1 MIVKLISS
9 LEKCFLDEDI
19 AVKQEYTKG
28 SCLKN
33 EIYRFG
39 CCYTS
44 KVLCDTRRTAILN
57 IESPIKEY
65 ITVRKVES
73 VGVQLPVCRAN
84 CDDNYLRKTPGL
96 YPDLLVPVPA
106 DNRLLLTNVL
116 KSLFIDVDTNGE
128 VEAGIYPIKLV
139 FNNADGGEELATAEF
154 SLEIIDAQLPE
165 QELKVTQWFHS
176 DCLMSYYRTKAF
188 DEEHWRILENFLR
201 TAYKNG
207 INMIM
212 TPVFT
217 LPLDTHIGGE
227 RPTTQLVGITLDE
240 NGYTFDFEKL
250 GRWID
255 LCKEIGIKYF
265 EMPHLFTQW
274 GAKCTP
280 KIVVNVDGKDEKLF
294 GWHTPASSEKYKEFL
309 NAFIPS
315 LIEYLKSKGV
325 DKQTVF
331 HISDEPSKNTLE
343 NYKKAKAIVAPLLK
357 DCVVMDALSD
367 YDFYEQ
373 GIVEHPVPSN
383 NHIEPFI
390 ENNVPDLWV
399 YYCLAQGKEVS
410 NRFIA
415 MPSYR
420 TRIMGMQMY
429 KYDIKGFLQ
438 WGYNFYYDTLSYHLM
453 NPYLTSDN
461 DCLGPAGDTFSVY
474 PAEDGTAYESLRIL
488 LFHDGIQDMRALKL
502 VESLYGK
509 EYAVNLLEEGIE
521 PITFKDYPRSADYI
535 LNIREKINAAIKA
548 KL

>member
-1 MIVKLISS
+1 MILKLVSS

-19 AVKQEYTKG
+19 AEKSEYLKG

-33 EIYRFG
+33 EIFRFG

-65 ITVRKVES
+65 INVRKVES
-73 VGVQLPVCRAN
+73 VGVQLPVCRTN
-84 CDDNYLRKTPGL
+84 CDDDYLRKTPGL
-96 YPDLLVPVPA
+96 YPDLLVPVPQ

-116 KSLFIDVDTNGE
+116 KSLYIEIDTKGE
-128 VEAGIYPIKLV
+128 VEAGIYPIKLT
-139 FNNADGGEELATAEF
+139 FNNADCDEELATAEF
-154 SLEIIDAQLPE
+154 TLEIIDAELPE

-176 DCLMSYYRTKAF
+176 DCLMSRYKTNAF

-217 LPLDTHIGGE
+217 LPLDTYVGGE
-227 RPTTQLVGITLDE
+227 RPTTQLVEIKLDE
-240 NGYTFDFEKL
+240 KGYSFNYDKL

-255 LCKEIGIKYF
+255 LCREIGIKYF
-265 EMPHLFTQW
+265 EIPHLFTQW
-274 GAKCTP
+274 GAKCAP
-280 KIVVNVDGKDEKLF
+280 KIVVNVNGEDKKLF
-294 GWHTPASSEKYKEFL
+294 GWHTPATGEEYKKFL
-309 NAFIPS
+309 TAFIPS
-315 LIEYLKSKGV
+315 LVEYLKFKGV

-331 HISDEPSKNTLE
+331 HISDEPTKATLE
-343 NYKKAKAIVAPLLK
+343 NYKAAKAVVEPFLK
-357 DCVVMDALSD
+357 DCFVMDALSD
-367 YDFYEQ
+367 YDFYAQ
-373 GIVEHPVPSN
+373 GIVEHPVPAN

-399 YYCLAQGKEVS
+399 YYCLGQGKEVS

-438 WGYNFYYDTLSYHLM
+438 WGYNFYYDTLSYHSTDPFL
-453 NPYLTSDN
+453 NSDN

-488 LFHDGIQDMRALKL
+488 SFHEGIQDIRALKL
-502 VESLYGK
+502 CESLYGK
-509 EYAVNLLEEGIE
+509 EFTMNLLEEGIE
-521 PITFKDYPRSADYI
+521 PLTFKNYPRNADYI
-535 LNIREKINAAIKA
+535 LNVREKINAAIKA